1 MNPAMRNAD
10 TALSAALG
18 KLRAEQGRR
27 GTKPSRE
34 VALAIT
40 NAQQALM
47 WLRQAQAEDEGGA

>member
-1 MNPAMRNAD
+1 MRNAD
-10 TALSAALG
+10 TALAAALG

-27 GTKPSRE
+27 AKPSRE

-47 WLRQAQAEDEGGA
+47 WLREAQAEDERNA